1 MLAEAAQRDE
11 AADARDWPAAKRD
24 MAANWQAWLNGGK
37 GRADAEAR
45 QEALDDRLHSAEDR
59 TSSSEDRSILA
70 EDDDFRAPL

>member
-1 MLAEAAQRDE
+1 
-11 AADARDWPAAKRD
+11 
-24 MAANWQAWLNGGK
+24 MAANWQAWLNGDK

-59 TSSSEDRSILA
+59 TSSSLDRSILA